1 MGMFKSK
8 EEKRI
13 ERDIEVRKGVNS
25 LKRNIRDLAKHESSY
40 ILKAKKA
47 KKIGDQSQYDFLK
60 RQLKKT
66 AAQKR
71 MRERQLLSIETAVQI
86 KNQAESDAD
95 FAKSMGSVAKAV
107 SEVYGSVDFAK
118 TQKNFE
124 KAMMQAETLQQQ
136 MEIFLEMTQEHVMS
150 GEVEGE
156 NELVSDAEIDKML
169 GDEVVREEGGTVDTE
184 IEKGLKDIQ
193 DELDREQ
200 NK

>member
-1 MGMFKSK
+1 MFKSK

-25 LKRNIRDLAKHESSY
+25 LKRNIRDLAKHEASY

-47 KKIGDQSQYDFLK
+47 KKIGDSSQYDFLK

-156 NELVSDAEIDKML
+156 DQVVSDAEIDKML
-169 GDEVVREEGGTVDTE
+169 DEEVLHEAGGAVDKD

-193 DELDREQ
+193 DELDRER
-200 NK
+200 

>member
-25 LKRNIRDLAKHESSY
+25 LKRNIRDLAKHEFSY
-40 ILKAKKA
+40 IVKAKKA
-47 KKIGDQSQYDFLK
+47 KKIGDNSQYDFLK

-66 AAQKR
+66 AGQRR

-95 FAKSMGSVAKAV
+95 FAKSMGAVAKAV

-124 KAMMQAETLQQQ
+124 KAMMQADTLQQQ

-156 NELVSDAEIDKML
+156 DQVVSDAEIDKML
-169 GDEVVREEGGTVDTE
+169 DEEVVHEEAGSVDKD

-193 DELDREQ
+193 DELDRER
-200 NK
+200 

>member
-25 LKRNIRDLAKHESSY
+25 LKRNIRDLAKHEASY

-47 KKIGDQSQYDFLK
+47 KKIGDNSQYDFLK

-66 AAQKR
+66 AGQRR

-95 FAKSMGSVAKAV
+95 FAKSMGAVAKAV

-124 KAMMQAETLQQQ
+124 KAMMQADTLQQQ

-150 GEVEGE
+150 GEVEGDDQV
-156 NELVSDAEIDKML
+156 VSDAEIDKML
-169 GDEVVREEGGTVDTE
+169 DEEVEHEESSSTLDKD

-193 DELDREQ
+193 DELDRER
-200 NK
+200 

>member
-25 LKRNIRDLAKHESSY
+25 LKRNIRDLAKHELSY
-40 ILKAKKA
+40 IAKAKKA
-47 KKIGDQSQYDFLK
+47 RKIGDQSQYDFLK

-66 AAQKR
+66 AGQRR

-95 FAKSMGSVAKAV
+95 FAKSMGAVAKAV

-124 KAMMQAETLQQQ
+124 KAMMQADTLQQQ

-156 NELVSDAEIDKML
+156 DQVVSDAEIDKML
-169 GDEVVREEGGTVDTE
+169 DEEVVHDEGGSVDKD

-193 DELDREQ
+193 DELDRER
-200 NK
+200 

>member
-47 KKIGDQSQYDFLK
+47 KKIGDSSQYDFLK

-156 NELVSDAEIDKML
+156 DQVVSDAEIDKML
-169 GDEVVREEGGTVDTE
+169 NEEVEHEESSGSLDKD
-184 IEKGLKDIQ
+184 IEKGLKDIH
-193 DELDREQ
+193 DELDRER
-200 NK
+200 

>member
-25 LKRNIRDLAKHESSY
+25 LKRNIRDLAKHELSY
-40 ILKAKKA
+40 IAKAKKA
-47 KKIGDQSQYDFLK
+47 KKIGDNSQYDFLK

-66 AAQKR
+66 AGQRR
-71 MRERQLLSIETAVQI
+71 MRERQLLSIETAIQI

-95 FAKSMGSVAKAV
+95 FAKSMGAVAKAV

-124 KAMMQAETLQQQ
+124 KAMMQADTLQQQ

-156 NELVSDAEIDKML
+156 DQVVSDAEIDKML
-169 GDEVVREEGGTVDTE
+169 NEEVEHEEGGSLDKD

-193 DELDREQ
+193 DELDRER
-200 NK
+200 

>member
-1 MGMFKSK
+1 MFKSK

-66 AAQKR
+66 AGQRR

-95 FAKSMGSVAKAV
+95 FAKSMGAVAKAV

-124 KAMMQAETLQQQ
+124 KAMMQADTLQQQ

-156 NELVSDAEIDKML
+156 DQVVSDAEIDKML
-169 GDEVVREEGGTVDTE
+169 DEEVVHEEASGSLDKD

-193 DELDREQ
+193 DELDRER
-200 NK
+200 

>member
-25 LKRNIRDLAKHESSY
+25 LKRNIRDLAKHEISY
-40 ILKAKKA
+40 VMKAKKA

-136 MEIFLEMTQEHVMS
+136 MEIFLEMTQEHVMA
-150 GEVEGE
+150 GDVEGE
-156 NELVSDAEIDKML
+156 NEVVSDAEIDKML
-169 GDEVVREEGGTVDTE
+169 DEEVQHEESSGSLDKE

-193 DELDREQ
+193 DELDRER
-200 NK
+200 

>member
-1 MGMFKSK
+1 VGMFKSK

-25 LKRNIRDLAKHESSY
+25 LKRNIRDLAKHELSY
-40 ILKAKKA
+40 IAKAKKA
-47 KKIGDQSQYDFLK
+47 RKIGDQSQYDFLK

-66 AAQKR
+66 AGQRR

-95 FAKSMGSVAKAV
+95 FAKSMGAVAKAV

-124 KAMMQAETLQQQ
+124 KAMMQADTLQQQ

-156 NELVSDAEIDKML
+156 DQVVSDAEIDKML
-169 GDEVVREEGGTVDTE
+169 DEEVVHDEGGSVDKD

-193 DELDREQ
+193 DELDRER
-200 NK
+200 

>member
-25 LKRNIRDLAKHESSY
+25 LKRNIRDLAKHEFSY
-40 ILKAKKA
+40 IAKAKKA

-66 AAQKR
+66 AGQRR

-95 FAKSMGSVAKAV
+95 FAKSMGAVAKAV

-124 KAMMQAETLQQQ
+124 KAMMQADTLQQQ

-156 NELVSDAEIDKML
+156 DQVVSDAEIDKML
-169 GDEVVREEGGTVDTE
+169 DEEVEHEEGGSVDKD

-193 DELDREQ
+193 DELDRE
-200 NK
+200 KS

>member
-47 KKIGDQSQYDFLK
+47 KKIGDSSQYEFLK

-66 AAQKR
+66 AGQRR

-95 FAKSMGSVAKAV
+95 FAKSMGAVAKAV

-124 KAMMQAETLQQQ
+124 KAMMQADTLQQQ

-156 NELVSDAEIDKML
+156 DQVVSDAEIDKML
-169 GDEVVREEGGTVDTE
+169 NEEVEHEESSGSLDKD
-184 IEKGLKDIQ
+184 IEKGLKDIH
-193 DELDREQ
+193 DELDRER
-200 NK
+200 

>member
-25 LKRNIRDLAKHESSY
+25 LKRNIRDLAKHEASY

-47 KKIGDQSQYDFLK
+47 KKIGDNSQYDFLK

-156 NELVSDAEIDKML
+156 DQVVSDAEIDKML
-169 GDEVVREEGGTVDTE
+169 DEEVQHEESGSLDKD

-193 DELDREQ
+193 DELDRER
-200 NK
+200 

>member
-47 KKIGDQSQYDFLK
+47 KKIGDSSQYDFLK

-124 KAMMQAETLQQQ
+124 KAMMQADTLQQQ

-156 NELVSDAEIDKML
+156 DQVVSDAEIDKML
-169 GDEVVREEGGTVDTE
+169 DEEVVHEEQGASLDKD

-193 DELDREQ
+193 DELDRER
-200 NK
+200 

>member
-40 ILKAKKA
+40 IVKAKKA
-47 KKIGDQSQYDFLK
+47 KKIGDTSQYDFLK

-107 SEVYGSVDFAK
+107 SDVYGSVDFAK

-136 MEIFLEMTQEHVMS
+136 MEIFLEMTQEHVMA
-150 GEVEGE
+150 GDVEGE
-156 NELVSDAEIDKML
+156 DQVVSDAEIDKML
-169 GDEVVREEGGTVDTE
+169 DEEVQHEESGSLDKD

-193 DELDREQ
+193 DELDRER
-200 NK
+200 

>member
-1 MGMFKSK
+1 MGIFKSK

-25 LKRNIRDLAKHESSY
+25 LKRNIRDLAKHEGSY

-136 MEIFLEMTQEHVMS
+136 MEIFLEMTQEHVMA
-150 GEVEGE
+150 GDVEGE
-156 NELVSDAEIDKML
+156 DQVVTDAEIDRML
-169 GDEVVREEGGTVDTE
+169 DEEVVREEGGTLDKE

-193 DELDREQ
+193 DELDRER
-200 NK
+200 